1 MTALSATYVPFDL
14 EIAKRKNE
22 NISVFLNLLMKRM
35 QRMTDDERRH
45 KRRKRLARV
54 VIQKFREINF
64 FTM

>member
-1 MTALSATYVPFDL
+1 MK
-14 EIAKRKNE
+14 I
-22 NISVFLNLLMKRM
+22 ISVFLNLLMKRM